1 MAKGEFLA
9 GVGAAPHLPAGI
21 LSPYSDGER
30 EAIIYGFA
38 NHKRRGERAEIAAS
52 PFLPVTLRG
61 EMSGRTMS
69 GGADADNWS
78 EAIASGTPP
87 DTVVFPKEGNI

>member
-9 GVGAAPHLPAGI
+9 AEGAAPHLPAGI
-21 LSPYSDGER
+21 LSPYSHGER
-30 EAIIYGFA
+30 ETFVFGFA

-52 PFLPVTLRG
+52 PFLPVTIGG
-61 EMSGRTMS
+61 EMSGRTVS